1 MDGSEK
7 IPRPIKTAFDEITEY
22 FIKNKYVNVCALSTD
37 NDSNDYESNYQQISY
52 IKVMTFYL
60 LAEYKQSKK
69 LAGLIHSAID
79 AYIEST
85 DSTISTSK
93 LNKNVDI
100 NLDSI
105 YADFNKVF
113 SAFSTS
119 LHTSIKTK
127 LDINIDNKK
136 EYVIFFLNMLYQ
148 YIGDD
153 NRELFLTYIPSI
165 IYTFYA
171 NYKKEISSCIKKL
184 IKKKASQNEI
194 LEIKNFLTTIRKCI
208 PKYQIR
214 DYEKKIQNSVISF
227 LFTSLYNAIITNYKK
242 NFVVDFLWFE
252 RNIGFYQYYL
262 TAVEYSK
269 VINYISYFEPTDS
282 ISKMDISIPTALYLY
297 FKDNIL
303 DDHPKDTNNDTSNDT
318 PNDNKPLWKILDR
331 IINNKFPDDDI
342 INILNEIFLKKN
354 ITENLYLDYNN
365 IIAYFKL
372 YLESDISPFKNRFM
386 IHTVQFI
393 YYNELLNKKG
403 FVKQDK
409 YGCSFHCDEITDNIF
424 KLKDVDFNL
433 WLTSDDL
440 ADMDLNIINID
451 NKYYTV
457 SPILT
462 SNSPC
467 SVILSLDDSIIFVTK
482 AKGIWLNGNLIKKR
496 QKRF

>member
-165 IYTFYA
+165 IFTFHM

-184 IKKKASQNEI
+184 IKKKVSQNEI

-214 DYEKKIQNSVISF
+214 DYEKKIQKSVNSF

-262 TAVEYSK
+262 TAAEYSK

-282 ISKMDISIPTALYLY
+282 ISKMDISIPTALYL
-297 FKDNIL
+297 
-303 DDHPKDTNNDTSNDT
+303 
-318 PNDNKPLWKILDR
+318 
-331 IINNKFPDDDI
+331 
-342 INILNEIFLKKN
+342 
-354 ITENLYLDYNN
+354 
-365 IIAYFKL
+365 
-372 YLESDISPFKNRFM
+372 
-386 IHTVQFI
+386 
-393 YYNELLNKKG
+393 
-403 FVKQDK
+403 
-409 YGCSFHCDEITDNIF
+409 
-424 KLKDVDFNL
+424 
-433 WLTSDDL
+433 
-440 ADMDLNIINID
+440 
-451 NKYYTV
+451 
-457 SPILT
+457 
-462 SNSPC
+462 
-467 SVILSLDDSIIFVTK
+467 
-482 AKGIWLNGNLIKKR
+482 
-496 QKRF
+496 